1 MIDARKR
8 DISTQKIATYG
19 LLLFGIM
26 ACIYACASAGTDD
39 PGEEIRGTP
48 IAFPFIDDE
57 KPLETD
63 GPGEKFVIR
72 SAVGPREYAIEI
84 PGAAQDYDVTVPMA
98 DLGEKDPEVIAGTRP
113 RDLPSP
119 RQTDQEL
126 VSAMP
131 RLDASRETD
140 TSMMDQAFGVGPSGG
155 PRQAPSYT
163 LGIARIN
170 RYYREKQLEYCLV
183 EINALLT
190 FYPTAVQLHKMKG
203 TVLIKMR
210 QFKLAEQAW
219 TKALQLDPQDRS
231 IRRALNRLQ
240 KRLAA
245 PTTQSEGVVGPTSQP
260 SAVDNQ
266 LDLPLVPPPL
276 DPSIGPPRSRP

>member
-1 MIDARKR
+1 VLNAAQQIVRTPTRRLK
-8 DISTQKIATYG
+8 SV
-19 LLLFGIM
+19 LSFLLPSLLF
-26 ACIYACASAGTDD
+26 ACATGSSYD
-39 PGEEIRGTP
+39 PGEEMRGAP
-48 IAFPFIDDE
+48 ISFPFVDEE
-57 KPLETD
+57 KPLDLD

-72 SAVGPREYAIEI
+72 SAVGAREYAIEI
-84 PGAAQDYDVTVPMA
+84 PGAGQDYDVQMPIA
-98 DLGEKDPEVIAGTRP
+98 DMGEKDPEVLAGTKP
-113 RDLPSP
+113 RNLPSP

-126 VSAMP
+126 VGAMP
-131 RLDASRETD
+131 RLERARESD
-140 TSMMDQAFGVGPSGG
+140 TSFMDEAFGVGPSGG

-170 RYYREKQLEYCLV
+170 RYYKERQLEYCLV
-183 EINALLT
+183 EINALLS

-240 KRLAA
+240 KRMMPPPSQGEA
-245 PTTQSEGVVGPTSQP
+245 PP
-260 SAVDNQ
+260 S
-266 LDLPLVPPPL
+266 LSVPPLPDSMPESPPPQ
-276 DPSIGPPRSRP
+276 DPTMGPPRSRR

>member
-8 DISTQKIATYG
+8 DMSTDRRATNSF
-19 LLLFGIM
+19 LLFGIM
-26 ACIYACASAGTDD
+26 AFVYACASTSADD

-57 KPLETD
+57 KPLDTD
-63 GPGEKFVIR
+63 RPGEKFVIR

-84 PGAAQDYDVTVPMA
+84 PGAAQDYDVTVPVA
-98 DLGEKDPEVIAGTRP
+98 DLGEKDPEVLAGTRP

-126 VSAMP
+126 ISAMP
-131 RLDASRETD
+131 RLDSSRETD

-183 EINALLT
+183 EINALLS

-219 TKALQLDPQDRS
+219 TKALQLDPKDRS
-231 IRRALNRLQ
+231 IRRALSRLQ
-240 KRLAA
+240 KRLSAPAA
-245 PTTQSEGVVGPTSQP
+245 QSDGVVPPSSLP
-260 SAVDNQ
+260 SAVDNR
-266 LDLPLVPPPL
+266 LDLPMVPPSI
-276 DPSIGPPRSRP
+276 DPPMGPPRSRR

>member
-1 MIDARKR
+1 MTRARKR
-8 DISTQKIATYG
+8 DMSTQQIVTYG
-19 LLLFGIM
+19 LLLFSVM
-26 ACIYACASAGTDD
+26 ASIYACASTGADD

-57 KPLETD
+57 KPLATD

-98 DLGEKDPEVIAGTRP
+98 DLGEKDPEVLAGTRP

-126 VSAMP
+126 VNAMP

-240 KRLAA
+240 KRLTA
-245 PTTQSEGVVGPTSQP
+245 PSPQSEGVVGPTSTP
-260 SAVDNQ
+260 SAVDNK
-266 LDLPLVPPPL
+266 LDLPMVPPPI
-276 DPSIGPPRSRP
+276 DPSMGPPRSR